1 MFYIKEHLEYFDTLN
16 DKRKVEVTPIILDFP
31 LHYRIDTLPYEI
43 KKQAIDKV
51 KQCFKL
57 NIAKQ
62 PTLYKKLHTLL
73 KMLMEDTEYNQ
84 TAMKQFVEITKLYD
98 KHRNQSIEK
107 SLPELYK
114 HVKKYF

>member
-1 MFYIKEHLEYFDTLN
+1 
-16 DKRKVEVTPIILDFP
+16 
-31 LHYRIDTLPYEI
+31 
-43 KKQAIDKV
+43 
-51 KQCFKL
+51 
-57 NIAKQ
+57 
-62 PTLYKKLHTLL
+62 
-73 KMLMEDTEYNQ
+73 MEDTEYNQ